1 MNSLSDTGQVGIS
14 AASTAVGQVCSLFG
28 QDAVLSYA
36 VTFTRLAVQWEYAV
50 LYLAATAVLVT
61 VAIRL
66 LDKRDSAETPQRRE
80 RNLVATLTMTL
91 FFFGIYVL
99 ARLNI
104 GHLPLSTAAVT
115 AAKLTG
121 SVLLV
126 YSAVVNIAARH
137 VIGRFWSDQIEIQ
150 ENHQIV
156 RRWPYTWSRHPMY
169 GSLVLFGV
177 GMGLIA
183 ANPLVAGLVLGVFW
197 PAMAYRA
204 RREEQNLLAACPDDY
219 ATYRQTVPMMMPRL
233 EEPIAKVVRASLG
246 LMQLW
251 SVLFACLDLFALS
264 GVLTFGLSF
273 LMARPDFRAAYKL
286 KTVIILSFTALAA
299 WNPRFVPLFW
309 LPVFA
314 SFMSLS
320 GHCPGTLAVR
330 LLTRNTGAQE
340 PPRDQPL

>member
-1 MNSLSDTGQVGIS
+1 MNILFDTGQVGID
-14 AASTAVGQVCSLFG
+14 AASSAVGQVCNLSG
-28 QDAVLSYA
+28 QDAILSYGL
-36 VTFTRLAVQWEYAV
+36 TFTQLATQWEYAV
-50 LYLAATAVLVT
+50 LYLAATAVLAT
-61 VAIRL
+61 VAVRL
-66 LDKRDSAETPQRRE
+66 LDKRDSVETPQRRE

-91 FFFGIYVL
+91 FFFAVYVL
-99 ARLNI
+99 ARLNV
-104 GHLPLSTAAVT
+104 GRVPLSTAAVT
-115 AAKLTG
+115 AAKLAG
-121 SVLLV
+121 SALLV
-126 YSAVVNIAARH
+126 YSAAVNIAARH

-183 ANPLVAGLVLGVFW
+183 SNPLVAGLVLAVFW

-219 ATYRQTVPMMMPRL
+219 AAYRQAVPMMMPRL
-233 EEPIAKVVRASLG
+233 AEPTAKVIRAGLG
-246 LMQLW
+246 FMQLW

-320 GHCPGTLAVR
+320 GHCPGTLAIH
-330 LLTRNTGAQE
+330 LLTRNVDAQE
-340 PPRDQPL
+340 PPRDESL